1 MLASQRFRLL
11 LTGLYRRM
19 TPLNRARL
27 KKFIGG
33 LRPGGST
40 NFEAGFEKAFDIL
53 DEAERVGE
61 SSFCQ
66 SVILFMTDGQ
76 ASDPTSTVNL
86 RNGGP
91 YTSSNP
97 QTEAGRYT
105 RIFTYS
111 FGGGAESTA
120 MRSIACNNGG
130 VFHQIS
136 DRDGPRLK
144 EIMAN
149 YFVRPHRVCSCT
161 TPDARCPGVYGLG
174 ARDLDRRECASC
186 PLGG

>member
-1 MLASQRFRLL
+1 
-11 LTGLYRRM
+11 M